1 MDGPP
6 PSYSD
11 AIKESGDAGSD
22 FSNLHVTNTVNGC
35 MNGLSPASNFISP
48 LMQPAMS
55 NSASQPASTV
65 PDFIRVTTPVFGP
78 NPIEMDCPYCQAHI
92 VTATQHIAGILPW
105 IIVGLCF
112 LLGFFLL
119 IPWCLCYFVFCID
132 SCLDV
137 HHFCP
142 SCRRFLGRYSKI

>member
-78 NPIEMDCPYCQAHI
+78 NPIEMDCPYCQVNFFCFFRLQKLFISLKYLCNFIIIFHRNI
-92 VTATQHIAGILPW
+92 KIL
-105 IIVGLCF
+105 LKF
-112 LLGFFLL
+112 M
-119 IPWCLCYFVFCID
+119 
-132 SCLDV
+132 
-137 HHFCP
+137 
-142 SCRRFLGRYSKI
+142 